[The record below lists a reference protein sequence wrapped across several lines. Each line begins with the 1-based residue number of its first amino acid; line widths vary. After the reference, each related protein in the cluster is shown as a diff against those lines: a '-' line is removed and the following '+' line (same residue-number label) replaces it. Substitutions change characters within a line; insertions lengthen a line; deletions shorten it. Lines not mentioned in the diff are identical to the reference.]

1 MPLQNPQL
9 ENAVKYLS
17 FLFCTDHNI
26 LNYNTMTIS
35 LTETAAAQIKK
46 QLEKRGSGMGLKLG
60 VKKSGCSGYAYV
72 LDYAD
77 KLNDDDSVF
86 ENFGVKVIVSASD
99 LEIIDGIEL
108 DYRRE
113 GINEAFQFNNPNVK
127 GTCGCGESFSVS

>member
-9 ENAVKYLS
+9 ENAVKYSS
-17 FLFCTDHNI
+17 FLFCTDHNT

-86 ENFGVKVIVSASD
+86 EDFGVKVIVSASD

>member
-1 MPLQNPQL
+1 
-9 ENAVKYLS
+9 
-17 FLFCTDHNI
+17 
-26 LNYNTMTIS
+26 MTIS
-35 LTETAAAQIKK
+35 LTETAATQIKK
-46 QLEKRGSGMGLKLG
+46 QLEKRGSGLGLKLG
-60 VKKSGCSGYAYV
+60 VKKSGCSGFAYV

-77 KLNDDDSVF
+77 KLNEDDSVF
-86 ENFGVKVIVSASD
+86 EGFGVKVIVSAPD

>member
-1 MPLQNPQL
+1 
-9 ENAVKYLS
+9 
-17 FLFCTDHNI
+17 
-26 LNYNTMTIS
+26 MTIS
-35 LTETAAAQIKK
+35 LTETAATQIKK
-46 QLEKRGSGMGLKLG
+46 QLEKRGAGVGLKLG

-77 KLNDDDSVF
+77 KLNEDDAVF
-86 ENFGVKVIVSASD
+86 EDFGVKVIVSASD